1 MIDLSEGRKDA
12 LQEVINIAFH
22 RAAYALSELTERRI
36 ELRAPEI
43 HILSVQ
49 ELGDFLS
56 KLIGNDIVLVNQFF
70 QGSISGNALLIM
82 NPQSALTL
90 IELVTKEKK
99 LPRLD
104 ESDKEVILEIGNIL
118 LNAYVGTL
126 GNFLEGNI
134 AFFVPNIRVETVGI
148 MVKSLSFKGEHLHHA
163 IAVVTEFVVKE
174 ANIIGC
180 VVTILG
186 VTSLEKL
193 VELFDSFL
201 SNKMD
206 NNP

>member
-148 MVKSLSFKGEHLHHA
+148 MVKSLSFKGEHLQHA

-201 SNKMD
+201 SNKVD